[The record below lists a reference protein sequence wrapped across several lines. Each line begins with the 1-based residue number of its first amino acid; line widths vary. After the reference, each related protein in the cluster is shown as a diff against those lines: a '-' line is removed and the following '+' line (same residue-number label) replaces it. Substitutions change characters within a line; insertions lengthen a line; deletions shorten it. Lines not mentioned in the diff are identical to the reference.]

1 MIIGTVKGSVWATK
15 KDERLNG
22 CKLMLVRTERN
33 LIVATDE
40 VGAGVGDKVLL
51 CYGSSAHISKDA
63 PIDAAIVGI
72 IDSLESEEVI

>member
-22 CKLMLVRTERN
+22 CKLMLVKTEKSVV
-33 LIVATDE
+33 VATDE
-40 VGAGVGDKVLL
+40 VGAGVGDRVLL

-72 IDSLESEEVI
+72 IDSLESEEII

>member
-22 CKLMLVRTERN
+22 CKLMLVQTKRN
-33 LIVATDE
+33 LVVAADE
-40 VGAGVGDKVLL
+40 VGAGVGDVVLL
-51 CYGSSAHISKDA
+51 CYGSSAHLSKNA

-72 IDSLESEEVI
+72 VDSLESEELV

>member
-22 CKLMLVRTERN
+22 CKLMLVKTERSV
-33 LIVATDE
+33 VATDE
-40 VGAGVGDKVLL
+40 VGAGVGDKVLV

-72 IDSLESEEVI
+72 IDSLESEEII